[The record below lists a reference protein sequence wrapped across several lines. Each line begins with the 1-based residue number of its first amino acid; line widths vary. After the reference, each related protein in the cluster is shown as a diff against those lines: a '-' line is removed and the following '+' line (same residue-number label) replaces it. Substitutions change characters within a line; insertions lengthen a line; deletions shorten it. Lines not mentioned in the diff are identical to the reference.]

1 MKASWQLLLLGGLWK
16 SEALNLVDLGL
27 EESQFCLIQAAA
39 SKRSPT
45 VTAEQLPELLLDAA
59 LLQQSEKPLPKEQLQ
74 QNQHR
79 LQTDSPRVRIKAGPS
94 HSRIQLTDQNHG
106 FVAND
111 SARSQE
117 TKDVL
122 LAAASPASLQDSVSQ
137 REAAF
142 FKEQARQAKFE
153 VDQLKAAGQRLLA
166 QDELVRQ
173 QDESLRTEEIE
184 LRRENRQL
192 EEAIRKLSRGA
203 GLSSID
209 SGDAPE
215 VAAILT
221 ALAAVPAEADNATAI
236 VEADN
241 SSSNST
247 ANSHSTASAAEQKK
261 KVLLISGSALALF
274 ILWVLIHLCLFF
286 RKGKDYDGDGE
297 IDWADF
303 EEHMAR
309 KACCGMNANLAK
321 GVLAVFA
328 LAALGFAV
336 LWWQGIIQPFLKE
349 LTCYAYFGL
358 VVAAIVGVIMA
369 EIWADLHRV
378 FDNQFSAIN
387 KLVKLFNLGDTD
399 EHQVGNQGDH
409 QQIKRQQG
417 CR

>member
-1 MKASWQLLLLGGLWK
+1 MKASWQLLLPGGLWK
-16 SEALNLVDLGL
+16 SEALSPVDLGL
-27 EESQFCLIQAAA
+27 EESQFCLIQSVA
-39 SKRSPT
+39 SKRSPP

-59 LLQQSEKPLPKEQLQ
+59 LLQQSEKPLRKEQLQ

-79 LQTDSPRVRIKAGPS
+79 LQTNLPRVRIKAGPS

-106 FVAND
+106 LVANN
-111 SARSQE
+111 SARSHE
-117 TKDVL
+117 MNDVL
-122 LAAASPASLQDSVSQ
+122 SAAASPSLLQDSVSQ

-173 QDESLRTEEIE
+173 QDESLRTEEVE
-184 LRRENRQL
+184 LRHENRHL

-247 ANSHSTASAAEQKK
+247 ANSHSTASAAEQTK

-274 ILWVLIHLCLFF
+274 ILWASIHLCLFF
-286 RKGKDYDGDGE
+286 RKGTDYDGDGE

-309 KACCGMNANLAK
+309 RVCCGMNAPVAK
-321 GVLAVFA
+321 GVLAVFT
-328 LAALGFAV
+328 LAALGFAF

-349 LTCYAYFGL
+349 LTCYAYFGI
-358 VVAAIVGVIMA
+358 VAAAIVGVIVA
-369 EIWADLHRV
+369 EIWADLNRV
-378 FDNQFSAIN
+378 FDTQFSAIN
-387 KLVKLFNLGDTD
+387 KLVKLFNLGDAD
-399 EHQVGNQGDH
+399 ERKVGNQGE
-409 QQIKRQQG
+409 QPTKRQRG
-417 CR
+417 CC